1 MAVHLPGASSE
12 SRQTRLSKLFGIERL
27 SPYEELVEKH
37 TERVHVGP
45 RIDIEIRH
53 LGLLWTHVLRRSNK
67 LAEFRVDGVL
77 RQSLRGRL
85 ATPKS
90 MIFGTG
96 LSFCTVTRT
105 FDGLMS
111 R

>member
-12 SRQTRLSKLFGIERL
+12 SRQTRLSKLLGNEWL

-85 ATPKS
+85 RHAKVDDLRHRPVVLHS
-90 MIFGTG
+90 DEN
-96 LSFCTVTRT
+96 V
-105 FDGLMS
+105 
-111 R
+111 